1 MRKFLSH
8 KVVKAA
14 KILEFDLAD
23 FGAQGEGLNLLLEGH
38 QHYVIAPKEMVPF
51 QRLIERHADD
61 GDVGYI
67 VVYEDGY
74 KSWSPT
80 DIFEAGYSP
89 IEGEPTEDLQ
99 QADRM
104 DRAMSFGQALIAL
117 KAGKRV
123 AREGWNG
130 KGMWLVLVGGT
141 PLMPVKHGTIY
152 HRAGLDEVQINAHID
167 MMTATGDMQPGWLA
181 SQTDMLANDWNILE

>member
-23 FGAQGEGLNLLLEGH
+23 FSPEQKGMNLLLEGH
-38 QHYVIAPKEMVPF
+38 QHYVIAPADMVPF
-51 QRLIERHADD
+51 QRLLERHADD
-61 GDVGYI
+61 GDVGYLI
-67 VVYEDGY
+67 QYEDGY

-104 DRAMSFGQALIAL
+104 DRAMSFGQALNAL
-117 KAGKRV
+117 KMGKKV
-123 AREGWNG
+123 ARSGWSNG
-130 KGMWLVLVGGT
+130 DVWLVMVGATIDLPLTPGT
-141 PLMPVKHGTIY
+141 VY
-152 HRAGLDEVQINAHID
+152 HRAGLERVSINAHID
-167 MMTATGDMQPGWLA
+167 LMTKSGAMQPGWA
-181 SQTDMLANDWNILE
+181 PSQMDMMANDWGIVH